1 MKTKKTIFFLI
12 IILALMLV
20 SFSIYNKTQK
30 QSAEPTD
37 PIVSDV
43 EVNNFNDCVK
53 EGNPVMESYPRQ
65 CRSLD
70 GRLFVEDIGNI
81 NEKND
86 LIQLNYPL
94 PNQEISSPLEITG
107 TARGLWYFEADFP
120 IVLLNSQ
127 GDIISQ
133 GIATAQDDWMTEE
146 FVPFT
151 AILSFDIAES
161 EKGQEGRLIFQ
172 KDNPSGLVENNDSL
186 EIPIIFSF

>member
-1 MKTKKTIFFLI
+1 MTKKILFPV
-12 IILALMLV
+12 LALVLMLIF
-20 SFSIYNKTQK
+20 FSIYNQTQK
-30 QSAEPTD
+30 QSAEPKD

-53 EGNPVMESYPRQ
+53 EGNPIMESYPRQ

-151 AILSFDIAES
+151 TILSFDIPES
-161 EKGQEGRLIFQ
+161 ERGQEGRLIFQ
-172 KDNPSGLVENNDSL
+172 KDNPSGLAENEDSL
-186 EIPIIFSF
+186 EFPVIFSF

>member
-1 MKTKKTIFFLI
+1 MKKTIFLLI
-12 IILALMLV
+12 IALVLMLI
-20 SFSIYNKTQK
+20 SFSVYNKSQK
-30 QSAEPTD
+30 ELDEPIEL
-37 PIVSDV
+37 IVSDV
-43 EVNNFNDCVK
+43 EINNFNDCVK

-94 PNQEISSPLEITG
+94 PNQEISSPLEISG

-120 IVLLNSQ
+120 VVLLNSQ

-151 AILSFDIAES
+151 ATLSFDISES
-161 EKGQEGRLIFQ
+161 EKGQEGRLIFK
-172 KDNPSGLVENNDSL
+172 KDNPSGLAEHEDSL
-186 EIPIIFSF
+186 EFPVIFSF